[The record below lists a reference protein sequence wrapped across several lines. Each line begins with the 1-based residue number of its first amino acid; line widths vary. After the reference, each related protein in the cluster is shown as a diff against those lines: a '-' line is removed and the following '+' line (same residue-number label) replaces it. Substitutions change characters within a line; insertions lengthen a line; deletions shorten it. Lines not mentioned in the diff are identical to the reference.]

1 MCIYFR
7 DPNGEKM
14 GLFIELEIDRAK
26 CVGLSKCGMCVKV
39 CPVQIFGESGD
50 VVKVGD
56 PLVEI
61 EIEGIGVLENEF
73 SD

>member
-1 MCIYFR
+1 
-7 DPNGEKM
+7 M

-50 VVKVGD
+50 EPLSIADNEDECTLCNLCIDSCD
-56 PLVEI
+56 PDARRVCKLY
-61 EIEGIGVLENEF
+61 
-73 SD
+73 D